1 LFCFKVAAGD
11 LSMSEP
17 TTLTGRPKRRAA
29 FGFIFATALMNAIS
43 FGIMIPVLPNLI
55 KQFTGGDFAAASLTN
70 VLFATV
76 WGLMQF
82 FCGPILG
89 LLSDRIGRRPV
100 LLISLF
106 GLAVDFLFMALA
118 PSLSWLFV
126 GRVINGMTASSFAT
140 AGAYVADVTPPQDRA
155 KTFGWMGSAF
165 SFGFLVGPAF
175 GGLLAEQSL
184 RLPFFV
190 AAGLTAVNWLYGLLV
205 LPESLPP
212 ERRITR
218 FEWRRANPVGS
229 LNFLRRHSELLDLAF
244 INFLF
249 YLAQNV
255 LPSIFVLYAGYR
267 YHWSPLIMGM
277 TLMGTGALGVAV
289 QLLLVG
295 PIVSR
300 IGERN
305 TLLLGAAGGAMG
317 FALYGFAP
325 TGTIYLASAPIFA
338 LMNLM
343 QPGLQGLMTR
353 RVGPQEQGQ
362 LQGANQSLQGISSII
377 GPLVFG
383 TIFAWAVRND
393 ATFHAPGLP
402 IFLAAGLLVI
412 AFVFGLRVH
421 RGPGAAPDAP
431 HA

>member
-1 LFCFKVAAGD
+1 
-11 LSMSEP
+11 MSNSTAP
-17 TTLTGRPKRRAA
+17 AGRPARQAA

-82 FCGPILG
+82 FCGPVLG

-118 PSLSWLFV
+118 PNLAWLFI
-126 GRVINGMTASSFAT
+126 GRVINGMTAASFST
-140 AGAYVADVTPPQDRA
+140 AGAYVADVTLPQDRA
-155 KTFGWMGSAF
+155 KAFGWLGSAF
-165 SFGFLVGPAF
+165 SFGFLVGPAL
-175 GGLLAEQSL
+175 GGLLAQQSL

-190 AAGLTAVNWLYGLLV
+190 AAGLTALTWVYGLLV

-212 ERRITR
+212 ERRIAR
-218 FEWRRANPVGS
+218 FDWRRANPIGS
-229 LNFLRRHSELLDLAF
+229 LRFLSAHSELLDLAF

-267 YHWSPLIMGM
+267 YHWTPLMMGM

-295 PIVSR
+295 PVVSR

-305 TLLLGAAGGAMG
+305 TLLLGALGGAIG
-317 FALYGFAP
+317 FGLYGFAP
-325 TGTIYLASAPIFA
+325 TGWAYLAAAPIFA

-362 LQGANQSLQGISSII
+362 LQGANQSLQGIASII

-383 TIFAWAVRND
+383 TLFAWAVRHD
-393 ATFHAPGLP
+393 ATLHTPGLP
-402 IFLAAGLLVI
+402 IYLASSLLVI
-412 AFVFGLRVH
+412 ALVFGLRVH
-421 RGPGAAPDAP
+421 NGPGAKPDA
-431 HA
+431 